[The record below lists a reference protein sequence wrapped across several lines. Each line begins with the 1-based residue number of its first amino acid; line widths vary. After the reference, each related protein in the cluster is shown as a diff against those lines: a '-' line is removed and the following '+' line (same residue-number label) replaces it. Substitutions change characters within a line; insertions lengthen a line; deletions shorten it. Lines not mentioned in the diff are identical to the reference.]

1 MTAIPSAFAKT
12 DGVST
17 ASMARRRLERHR
29 GLLIAIA
36 VFLLLLAV
44 VSSVGSVAL
53 SYYDLSQMATSG
65 ATLALAA
72 IGQTIVIIS
81 GGFDLSAGAA
91 ISLVNVVLASTLQDP
106 ATSPF
111 VVIAAGVGIGVL
123 SGAFNGF
130 FVAVLRM
137 QPIVV
142 TLSTMFILQGI
153 TLLVMDKP
161 GGQFHRP
168 SASFSSATPSRTS
181 CPSPSC

>member
-1 MTAIPSAFAKT
+1 MTTIADAFAKSY
-12 DGVST
+12 GSST

-29 GLLIAIA
+29 GLVIAIA
-36 VFLLLLAV
+36 VFLLLLAL
-44 VSSVGSVAL
+44 VSSIGSVGL

-72 IGQTIVIIS
+72 TGQTIVIIS
-81 GGFDLSAGAA
+81 GGFDLSAGAV

-106 ATSPF
+106 AISPF
-111 VVIAAGVGIGVL
+111 VVIAAGVGIGML

-161 GGQFHRP
+161 GGRSRRP
-168 SASFSSATPSRTS
+168 SATFSSAMPSRIS
-181 CPSPSC
+181 CPSPCS